1 MNDLSRLS
9 KEDLR
14 RILDETEEH
23 IGEIRAELALREQ
36 RDQHEAI
43 DSLELH
49 LEQAQVNWSEV
60 KAFFQQVLAELR
72 GKSK

>member
-9 KEDLR
+9 KEDLKG
-14 RILDETEEH
+14 ILDETEEH
-23 IGEIRAELALREQ
+23 IGEIRAELERREQ

-43 DSLELH
+43 DSLELY
-49 LEQAQVNWSEV
+49 LEQGQINWTEV
-60 KAFFQQVLAELR
+60 KAFFQQVLTELR